1 MAEIKRYTVTSAL
14 PYTNGPVHIGQLSG
28 AYVPADIYVRYLRMR
43 YGKENVLFVCG
54 SDEHGVAI
62 TMTAKKE
69 GISPQEV
76 ADKYNAI
83 IKKSFEDFG
92 IDFNIYHRTSAQLHH
107 ETAAEFFKSIHDKG
121 EYFLEKETEQYF
133 DVENNQFLADRYI
146 TGTCPNCGNEKAY
159 GDQCEKCGSTL
170 SPNELISPKSTISGN
185 SPIKKKTSHWYFK
198 LDAFQSW
205 LEEWIEEKSGQ
216 EDRWKKHVLGQ
227 CRSWLEAGLRPRA
240 ITRDIDWG
248 IKVPLENAEG
258 KVLYVW
264 FDAPIGYISATK
276 AWAEKEGLDW
286 EPFWKDESTKLVH
299 FIGKDNIV
307 FHTLMFPAMLKAE
320 GSYIL
325 PTNVPANQFMN
336 MEGEKMS
343 TSRNWTVWLHEYL
356 EDLPGKQD
364 ELRYC
369 LTMNMPENK
378 DSDFNWQDFQDRTN
392 NELVANLGNFVNRI
406 FVLSHKYFDG
416 KLQSYETIDK
426 EVDKALINEIAATY
440 HKVAGQFEK
449 YDFKQAM
456 LSVLALSSAGNK
468 YLADLAPWKLIK
480 TDEKRT
486 AEILNVSAQLV
497 YHLAILLKPLLPFSS
512 KKMAHLLNVDIEDM
526 KWHTEGEIK
535 LLPTD
540 LQLNKPELLFEK
552 IEDSVIQAQKDKL
565 EATKLAN
572 QGPEQIEYAKMKE
585 TIQYDDFIKLD
596 IRTGTVKEAVKVPK
610 SSKLL
615 QLTVDLGMEE
625 RTILSGI
632 SKHFTVEEV
641 IGKQVC
647 VLINLAPRMMMG
659 IESNGMVLM
668 AEDNDGKLK
677 FISPTEAINNG
688 MTIS

>member
-440 HKVAGQFEK
+440 DKVAGQFEK
-449 YDFKQAM
+449 YEFKQAM